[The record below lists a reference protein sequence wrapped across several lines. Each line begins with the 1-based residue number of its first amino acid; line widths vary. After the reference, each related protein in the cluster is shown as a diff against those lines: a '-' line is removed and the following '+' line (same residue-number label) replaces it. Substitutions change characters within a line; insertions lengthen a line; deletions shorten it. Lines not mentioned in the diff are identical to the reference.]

1 MGVYKKA
8 VITEAGEALAAR
20 AVSGE
25 VTIQFS
31 HAGTSSYAYS
41 SSGTQYQS
49 FNNDRG
55 RGEKNRTHDVSI
67 ANSTVYPGGHGGHL
81 HFIRH

>member
-8 VITEAGEALAAR
+8 VITEAGEALVAR

-31 HAGTSSYAYS
+31 NAVTSSYTYS
-41 SSGTQYQS
+41 EGK
-49 FNNDRG
+49 FKKADRAP
-55 RGEKNRTHDVSI
+55 RGETDGDSV
-67 ANSTVYPGGHGGHL
+67 
-81 HFIRH
+81 